1 MYKFSLGNFISESNQ
16 LLENVEIAYHI
27 FGELA
32 PEKKVIWVCHALTAN
47 SDAQDWWPNFIG
59 ENLTLDTEK
68 YTIVCANI
76 LGSCYGTSFQKQE
89 KLPLI
94 TIRDMVKLHQ
104 ELAKFLQISEIE
116 LLLGGSLG
124 GMQCL
129 EWAIAEPDFIKKL
142 FVIATNAKHSAWGIA
157 FNEAQRM
164 ALELGENGID
174 AARAIAMLSYRNYA
188 TFEAT
193 QTDEEEKLENY
204 RAASYQRHQG
214 EKLRKRFSKES
225 YFMLSKAMDS
235 HH

>member
-1 MYKFSLGNFISESNQ
+1 MENFTAGSFALESGT
-16 LLENVEIAYHI
+16 EIKNVNIAYHI

-59 ENLTLDTEK
+59 KNLTLDTEK

-116 LLLGGSLG
+116 LP
-124 GMQCL
+124 
-129 EWAIAEPDFIKKL
+129 E
-142 FVIATNAKHSAWGIA
+142 
-157 FNEAQRM
+157 
-164 ALELGENGID
+164 
-174 AARAIAMLSYRNYA
+174 
-188 TFEAT
+188 
-193 QTDEEEKLENY
+193 
-204 RAASYQRHQG
+204 
-214 EKLRKRFSKES
+214 
-225 YFMLSKAMDS
+225 
-235 HH
+235 

>member
-89 KLPLI
+89 KLP
-94 TIRDMVKLHQ
+94 
-104 ELAKFLQISEIE
+104 
-116 LLLGGSLG
+116 G
-124 GMQCL
+124 
-129 EWAIAEPDFIKKL
+129 
-142 FVIATNAKHSAWGIA
+142 
-157 FNEAQRM
+157 
-164 ALELGENGID
+164 
-174 AARAIAMLSYRNYA
+174 
-188 TFEAT
+188 
-193 QTDEEEKLENY
+193 
-204 RAASYQRHQG
+204 
-214 EKLRKRFSKES
+214 
-225 YFMLSKAMDS
+225 
-235 HH
+235 